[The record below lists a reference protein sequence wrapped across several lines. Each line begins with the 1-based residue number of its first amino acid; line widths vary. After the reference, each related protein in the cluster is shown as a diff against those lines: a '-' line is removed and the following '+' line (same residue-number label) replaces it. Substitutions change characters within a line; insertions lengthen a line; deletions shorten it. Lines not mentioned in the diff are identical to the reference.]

1 MPGLLGMS
9 RDGTAYVV
17 FVALAVCLVCSV
29 LVSAAAVYLKP
40 LQVANKLADRQ
51 RNVLE
56 VTGLMG
62 PGVDVKKVFDER
74 IQTKIVDLN
83 TGEYADNID
92 PAEFDQREASRD
104 PKMSIKVP
112 ANQDIAS
119 IKRRSNYAEVYLVND
134 KRGDLQSIVLPV
146 HGYGLWSTM
155 YGFLALK
162 PDGNT
167 IVGLKY
173 YEEGET
179 PGLGGEVENPKWL
192 ALWPGKKVYGADG
205 KPEIHVIKG
214 SVSKQTPSREY
225 KVDGLSGATLT
236 SRGVSHML
244 TYWLG
249 ERGFQKY
256 LDHIRQQPLAQGS

>member
-9 RDGTAYVV
+9 RDGTPYVV
-17 FVALAVCLVCSV
+17 FIALVVCLVCSV
-29 LVSAAAVYLKP
+29 LVSAAAVYLRP

-56 VTGLMG
+56 VTGLMA
-62 PGVDVKKVFDER
+62 PGVDVNEVFEER
-74 IQTKIVDLN
+74 IKTKIVDLN
-83 TGEYADNID
+83 TGEYSDEID
-92 PAEFDQREASRD
+92 PAVFDQREAARD
-104 PKMSIKVP
+104 PKMSIGVP
-112 ANQDIAS
+112 ARQDIAS
-119 IKRRSNYAEVYLVND
+119 IKRRANYAEVYLVND
-134 KRGDLQSIVLPV
+134 EQGDLQSIVLPI

-173 YEEGET
+173 YEEAET
-179 PGLGGEVENPKWL
+179 PGLGGEIENPKWL
-192 ALWPGKKVYGADG
+192 ALWPGKKIYGADG
-205 KPEIHVIKG
+205 EPEIQVIKG
-214 SVSKQTPSREY
+214 AVNKQTPSREY

-236 SRGVSHML
+236 SRGVSNML
-244 TYWLG
+244 AYWMG

-256 LDHIRQQPLAQGS
+256 LNRIRQQPMAQGS